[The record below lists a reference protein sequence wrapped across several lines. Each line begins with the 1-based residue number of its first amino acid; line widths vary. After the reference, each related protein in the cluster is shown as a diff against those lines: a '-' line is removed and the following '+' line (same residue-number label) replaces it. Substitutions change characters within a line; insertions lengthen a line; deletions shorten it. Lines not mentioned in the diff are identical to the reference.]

1 MTPIAVSCTVD
12 GLQIPDT
19 IHTPNMV
26 LEKPGDLIAYKAEAF
41 GKPVKIPTWLRDDE
55 VRPDL

>member
-1 MTPIAVSCTVD
+1 MD

-41 GKPVKIPTWLRDDE
+41 GKPVKIPTWLREDE